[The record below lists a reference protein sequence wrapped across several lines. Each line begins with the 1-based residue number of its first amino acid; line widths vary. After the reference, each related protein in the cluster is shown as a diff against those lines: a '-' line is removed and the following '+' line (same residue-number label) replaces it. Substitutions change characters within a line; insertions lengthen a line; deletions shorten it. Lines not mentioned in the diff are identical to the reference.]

1 MLQAKDKLRIRLHE
15 LLVAQFN
22 LNDEP
27 TCAHRADDADY
38 CAGPT
43 RYEWATLPSEG
54 GDMNDPDNIQALC
67 THHSDQAVMFKERD
81 AFIRDHP
88 TQIHPRG
95 YPYPGGWI
103 QW

>member
-1 MLQAKDKLRIRLHE
+1 
-15 LLVAQFN
+15 
-22 LNDEP
+22 
-27 TCAHRADDADY
+27 
-38 CAGPT
+38 
-43 RYEWATLPSEG
+43 
-54 GDMNDPDNIQALC
+54 MNDPDNIQALC
-67 THHSDQAVMFKERD
+67 THHSDQAVLFKERD